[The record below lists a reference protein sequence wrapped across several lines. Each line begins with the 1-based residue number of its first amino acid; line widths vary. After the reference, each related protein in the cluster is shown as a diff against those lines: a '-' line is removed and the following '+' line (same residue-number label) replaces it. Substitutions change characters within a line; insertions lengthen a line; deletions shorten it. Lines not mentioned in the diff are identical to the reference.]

1 MGNRGSVW
9 RFWMNAKST
18 LPSYKKTAQQLFSY
32 AFIGVL
38 TNLSGYSFY
47 LLLTYSGGTPKLTM
61 TAMYAIGVV
70 VSFFANRK
78 FTFRHNGHLGTTGIR
93 FLIAYVLGYLLNILL
108 LVMFVDWMGFPHQ
121 IVQAVAIV
129 VVAVLMFFLSRIF
142 VFLQHPLECGERYP

>member
-1 MGNRGSVW
+1 MEKRASVW

-18 LPSYKKTAQQLFSY
+18 LSPYRKTARQLFSY

-61 TAMYAIGVV
+61 TAMYAIGAVL
-70 VSFFANRK
+70 SFFANRK
-78 FTFRHNGHLGTTGIR
+78 FTFRHDGHVGAAGIR
-93 FLIAYVLGYLLNILL
+93 FMIAYMLGYLLNMLL

-121 IVQAVAIV
+121 IIQAVAIV
-129 VVAVLMFFLSRIF
+129 VVAVLLFFLSRIF
-142 VFLQHPLECGERYP
+142 VFSQHPLEGGERRP

>member
-1 MGNRGSVW
+1 
-9 RFWMNAKST
+9 MNAKST
-18 LPSYKKTAQQLFSY
+18 LSPYKKDARQLFSY
-32 AFIGVL
+32 ALIGVL

-78 FTFRHNGHLGTTGIR
+78 FTFRHDGHIGAAGVR
-93 FLIAYVLGYLLNILL
+93 FMIAHLFGYLLNMLL
-108 LVMFVDWMGFPHQ
+108 LVMLVDSMGFPHQ

-129 VVAVLMFFLSRIF
+129 VVAVVLFFLSRIF
-142 VFLQHPLECGERYP
+142 VFSQHPLECGERRP